1 MKRVFDITFA
11 LLGVLLLSPVLLLIG
26 GLIIV
31 LEGRPIFFRQERV
44 GRCGKLFKIWKFR
57 SMTPDAEKRGAQIT
71 ATGDARITRIGA
83 WLRKTKLDELPQ
95 LFNVL
100 KGEMSFV
107 GPRPEVPRYVAKYS
121 REQRR
126 VLEFTPGITDPASCR
141 FRHENDLLA
150 EAQDAETLY
159 VGEIMP
165 EKIRLNLAY
174 ADRRNLWTDA
184 CCVLNTV
191 RRLAG

>member
-1 MKRVFDITFA
+1 MKRMFDIAFS
-11 LLGVLLLSPVLLLIG
+11 LLGVLLLSPLLLLIG

-31 LEGRPIFFRQERV
+31 LEGRPVFFRQERV

-107 GPRPEVPRYVAKYS
+107 GPRPEVPRYVAKYND
-121 REQRR
+121 EQKR

-150 EAQDAETLY
+150 EAQDAEALY